1 MTYSELKV
9 SAPGRLCLLGEHQDY
24 FGLPIIAAAIDLR
37 ITVEGKARHDD
48 IFSIELPD
56 IKKRDEFALNN
67 EINYIEERDYLRSV
81 VNVLRRQKVPIS
93 IGWNCRIQSTIPI
106 NSGTSS
112 SSAMVI
118 AWIKFLLEAAKDRR
132 ACCCEDIAE
141 FGFLSEVA
149 EFKEPGGKMDHYAT
163 SLGGV
168 VNVYPGEN
176 FSVRQFKK
184 PLKEFVLADS
194 LIKKNTTGTLAHIK
208 NNVVSGLKKV
218 RDKLSDFDLNSSVGK
233 EEIKEI
239 EKLPLTEKKL
249 LLGTLKTRD
258 ITAEGEK
265 LFMSEDFDH
274 HYFGKLL
281 SRQQEVMR
289 DYLDLSTPKLDKM
302 IETALNSGALGA
314 KINGSGLGGCIF
326 AYAPEKAG
334 SVAEALRRLD
344 TNVYIVKV
352 DEGVRIESQKN

>member
-1 MTYSELKV
+1 MINSKLKV

-37 ITVEGKARHDD
+37 ITVQGKARRDN

-56 IKKRDEFALNN
+56 IKKRDEFTLNN
-67 EINYIEERDYLRSV
+67 ELNYLEERDYLRSV
-81 VNVLRRQKVPIS
+81 INVLRRQNVPIS
-93 IGWNCRIQSTIPI
+93 TGWNCCIQSAIPI

-118 AWIKFLLEAAKDRR
+118 AWIKFLLEAVQDKR
-132 ACCCEDIAE
+132 ACCPEDIAE

-168 VNVYPGEN
+168 VNVYPGDN

-208 NNVVSGLKKV
+208 NNVLSGLKKV
-218 RDKLSDFDLNSSVGK
+218 RKKLKDFNLNSPIGTK
-233 EEIKEI
+233 EIEEI
-239 EKLPLTEKKL
+239 EKLPLIEKKL
-249 LLGTLKTRD
+249 LAGTLKTRD
-258 ITAEGEK
+258 ITAEGES

-274 HYFGKLL
+274 QYFGELL

-302 IETALNSGALGA
+302 IETSLNSGALGA

-326 AYAPEKAG
+326 AYAPEKARI
-334 SVAEALRRLD
+334 VAEALRQLN
-344 TNVYIVKV
+344 TKVYIVKV
-352 DEGVRIESQKN
+352 DEGVRIEN

>member
-1 MTYSELKV
+1 MINSELKV

-37 ITVEGKARHDD
+37 ITVLGKARRDN

-56 IKKRDEFALNN
+56 IKKKDEFTLNKK
-67 EINYIEERDYLRSV
+67 IRYSEERDYLRSV
-81 VNVLRRQKVPIS
+81 INVLRRQNVPIS
-93 IGWNCRIQSTIPI
+93 NGWDCSIQGTIPI

-118 AWIKFLLEAAKDRR
+118 AWIKFLLEAFEDKR
-132 ACCCEDIAE
+132 ACCPEDIAE

-176 FSVRQFKK
+176 FSVRQFNK
-184 PLKEFVLADS
+184 PLDEFVLADS

-208 NNVVSGLKKV
+208 NNVLSGLKKV
-218 RDKLSDFDLNSSVGK
+218 RKKLKDFNLASSVGT
-233 EEIKEI
+233 EEKNEI

-265 LFMSEDFDH
+265 LFMSDNFDH
-274 HYFGKLL
+274 HYFGELL

-302 IETALNSGALGA
+302 IETSLVSGALGA

-326 AYAPEKAG
+326 AYSPGKAET
-334 SVAEALRRLD
+334 VAEALRQLD
-344 TNVYIVKV
+344 TNVYIVRV
-352 DEGVRIESQKN
+352 DEGVRIET